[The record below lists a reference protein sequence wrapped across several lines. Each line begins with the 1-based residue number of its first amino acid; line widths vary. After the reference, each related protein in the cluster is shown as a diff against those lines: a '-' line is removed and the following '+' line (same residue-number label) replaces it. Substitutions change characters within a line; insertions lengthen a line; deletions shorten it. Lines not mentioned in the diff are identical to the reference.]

1 MTTLAYNHKDRQIA
15 CDSRSTRQSTII
27 SDQAKKFEIV
37 DGVMFFLCGSVC
49 DYDIFIKM
57 YFGEKSTEIPEC
69 NSFTVDNGV
78 IYRCGVTEEGL
89 FWKQKLTNDDA
100 LGSGW
105 QFALSAFDF
114 GCNAKESVEY
124 AKTRDSGTGGKV
136 YLYDVGS
143 GEFI

>member
-15 CDSRSTRQSTII
+15 CDSRSSRGNTII
-27 SDQAKKFEIV
+27 SDQSKKFEIV
-37 DGVMFFLCGSVC
+37 DGVIFFLCGSPC

-89 FWKQKLTNDDA
+89 FWKQKITNDDA

-114 GCNAKESVEY
+114 GCNAKEAVEY

-136 YLYDVGS
+136 YLYDVDS